1 MTPDLYIICPLELE
15 ARALLTMSAVDPA
28 RLLISGPGRAVAGA
42 VAQAHAA
49 GAKSIILAGFC
60 AGLAATPIAPP
71 IGQVR
76 TEAGVA
82 YDAAIRNGPRPVT
95 LVGVDRII
103 ATPGDKA
110 WLHQNA
116 KAELADM
123 ESHHFA
129 AACIELNL
137 PWGVVRAVSDG
148 PDAGLPPETMDWI
161 DPQGRTRTTQVLI
174 DVIRRP
180 ALAPQLRTLAR
191 DTRRA
196 AAGLRDAV
204 AEAIR

>member
-1 MTPDLYIICPLELE
+1 MD
-15 ARALLTMSAVDPA
+15 AVDPA

-49 GAKSIILAGFC
+49 GARSIILAGFC

-71 IGQVR
+71 ISEVR
-76 TEAGVA
+76 TEAGASYTPTVRA
-82 YDAAIRNGPRPVT
+82 GPGPGAAT

-110 WLHQNA
+110 WLRQNA
-116 KAELADM
+116 RAELADM

-129 AACIELNL
+129 AACAECNL

-148 PDAGLPPETMDWI
+148 PETSMPPETMDWI
-161 DPQGRTRTTQVLI
+161 DPMGRMRTSQVLI
-174 DVIRRP
+174 DVLRRP
-180 ALAPQLRTLAR
+180 KLAPQLRTLAR
-191 DTRRA
+191 DSRRA